1 MISLAHKSALGRIV
15 QYRNRGEELRL
26 IAAELKHADSRARVL
41 QTANSYLEM
50 AEIVE
55 ESILCRGRPAGA
67 LHASPG
73 IRAAANRRF
82 GA

>member
-1 MISLAHKSALGRIV
+1 MTSLTAKSELGRIV

-26 IAAELKHADSRARVL
+26 IAAELKHPDSRARVL
-41 QTANSYLEM
+41 ETANSYLEM

-55 ESILCRGRPAGA
+55 ESILCRRRPASP
-67 LHASPG
+67 LHASLG
-73 IRAAANRRF
+73 VRAAANRRF

>member
-1 MISLAHKSALGRIV
+1 MTSLAHKSALGRVV

-26 IAAELKHADSRARVL
+26 IAAELKHPDSRARVL

-55 ESILCRGRPAGA
+55 ESILCRARLAGA
-67 LHASPG
+67 EQGWRVLRTHRPS
-73 IRAAANRRF
+73 
-82 GA
+82 